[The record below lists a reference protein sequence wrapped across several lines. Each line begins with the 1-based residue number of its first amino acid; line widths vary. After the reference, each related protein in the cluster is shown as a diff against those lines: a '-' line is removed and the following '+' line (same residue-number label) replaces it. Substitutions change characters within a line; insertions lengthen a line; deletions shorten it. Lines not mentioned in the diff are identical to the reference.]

1 MGLPAGSG
9 SPGHHRMHDLPGA
22 QAPGSAWAKCAG
34 SSAHPTQA
42 DTIRAVANPTTPA
55 FIAGII
61 LLGGFAWY
69 LENCAIVLRLAGAA
83 VGGPWRVASSGP
95 VLNQGMLSLPEISD
109 RLEIQQLLVDYSTAI
124 DQRRFDDLDKV
135 FTPDAYIDYRALGGI
150 DGRYP
155 EVKEWLSKVLPSFP
169 VYAHMLGNFSV
180 RIDGDTA
187 SSRVICFNPM
197 VLPGDKD
204 QVLFCGLWY
213 DDEFVRTPEG
223 WRMTRRVE
231 SKVFQKVM

>member
-1 MGLPAGSG
+1 MGAEPD
-9 SPGHHRMHDLPGA
+9 P
-22 QAPGSAWAKCAG
+22 
-34 SSAHPTQA
+34 
-42 DTIRAVANPTTPA
+42 VAR
-55 FIAGII
+55 
-61 LLGGFAWY
+61 
-69 LENCAIVLRLAGAA
+69 IVF
-83 VGGPWRVASSGP
+83 
-95 VLNQGMLSLPEISD
+95 NQPMLSLEEISD

-124 DQRRFDDLDKV
+124 DNRRFGVLGLG
-135 FTPDAYIDYRALGGI
+135 FASDAYIHYPSLGGI

-155 EVKEWLSKVLPSFP
+155 EVKKWLSEVLPTFP

-204 QVLFCGLWY
+204 QVLYCGLWY
-213 DDEFVRTPEG
+213 DDEFVRPPEG

-231 SKVFQKVM
+231 SKVFQRVM